1 MGNDKSSSG
10 ETGDSRE
17 LGVDF
22 GRLADELSSETYP
35 VERETLLSK
44 YGDYEIET
52 SSGSQELQSILGGQE
67 AATDSHEYESADAV
81 RQAVLNM
88 VGSGA
93 VGREE
98 YSDRGGSNQ
107 EQGDEEET
115 QDEQS
120 L

>member
-1 MGNDKSSSG
+1 MGNDKPSNG
-10 ETGDSRE
+10 EMGDSRE

-35 VERETLLSK
+35 VERETLLSE
-44 YGDYEIET
+44 YGDYEIKT
-52 SSGSQELQSILGGQE
+52 GSGSQELQSILGGQE
-67 AATDSHEYESADAV
+67 TESDNHEYESADAV
-81 RQAVLNM
+81 QQAVLNM

-93 VGREE
+93 VGRED
-98 YSDRGGSNQ
+98 YSDRGGSNR

-115 QDEQS
+115 HDEQS